1 MAEITILLADD
12 HEIFRQGVK
21 QLINS
26 EPDMKVISEA
36 SDGEEAIAM
45 TNELQPDVLILD
57 ISMPG
62 LNGIDVTQHL
72 IKNKN
77 KTKILIFSLYDR
89 EDYVVSALNLGAS
102 GYILKDTSNKIFLN
116 AIRSVNNGEF
126 YYIGEVSDILVN
138 EYRKLKN
145 SEITEGKTIHS
156 VQSNTKIHLSKRE
169 KEILKLIST
178 GKTNKEI
185 ADAYKISVRTIETH
199 RLNIMRKFMVK
210 SMEEV
215 LVIVKEY
222 HLID

>member
-26 EPDMKVISEA
+26 EPDMQVISEA

-72 IKNKN
+72 VKGNN

-116 AIRSVNNGEF
+116 AIRSVQKGEF
-126 YYIGEVSDILVN
+126 YYIGEISNILVN
-138 EYRKLKN
+138 EYRKLKSN
-145 SEITEGKTIHS
+145 KGPEEKSVHT
-156 VQSNTKIHLSKRE
+156 VQSSTKIHLSKRE
-169 KEILKLIST
+169 KEILKLISE

-199 RLNIMRKFMVK
+199 RLNIMRKFMVN

-215 LVIVKEY
+215 LMMVKEY